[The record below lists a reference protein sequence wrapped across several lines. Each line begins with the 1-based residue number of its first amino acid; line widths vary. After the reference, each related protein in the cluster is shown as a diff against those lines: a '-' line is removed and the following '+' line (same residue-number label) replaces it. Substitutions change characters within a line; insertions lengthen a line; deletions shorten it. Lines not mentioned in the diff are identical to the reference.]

1 MMSSRF
7 TNNKRVVW
15 LAGDLLPAK
24 DAKIYALSPT
34 CQYGLSV
41 FEVVRCYLNSTN
53 NQLLAFRLKDHLERI
68 FQSAKVMRLR
78 PKYTLSE
85 VQNAF
90 IETII
95 ANRYMEDITVRIVF
109 FVNEFGSWSSE
120 CDCEMLI
127 APIPRGRA
135 YDSDTGI
142 TCCVSS
148 WERISDKSLPPR
160 VKAGPNY
167 INSRMAQLEAK
178 NNGFDSALFL
188 NREGKLSEAPGSC
201 VFIVRRGELITPPI
215 TASILESI
223 TRDTIIKIARNDL
236 GLSVIERDIDRT
248 ELYVCDEVFLCGTTM
263 EVVPVLS
270 VDNIVVGSGKAGP
283 LTKTIK
289 QRYFD
294 IVRGKVDAY
303 KEWLSSLNK
312 S

>member
-1 MMSSRF
+1 MT
-7 TNNKRVVW
+7 TNNKKVVW
-15 LAGDLLPAK
+15 MAGDLLPAE

-34 CQYGLSV
+34 CQYGINV
-41 FEVVRCYLNSTN
+41 FEVVRCYLNSAN
-53 NQLLAFRLKDHLERI
+53 NQLLAFRLKDHLERL

-78 PKYTLSE
+78 PKYTLPE
-85 VQNAF
+85 IQDAL
-90 IETII
+90 IETVT
-95 ANRYMEDITVRIVF
+95 ANKYMEDITVRIVF
-109 FVNEFGSWSSE
+109 FVNEFGGWDSE
-120 CDCEMLI
+120 YDCEMMI
-127 APIPRGRA
+127 APVPRGRA
-135 YDSDTGI
+135 YNSDTGI

-167 INSRMAQLEAK
+167 VNSRMAQLEAK

-223 TRDTIIKIARNDL
+223 TRDTVIKIARNDL
-236 GLSVIERDIDRT
+236 ELSVIERDIDRT
-248 ELYVCDEVFLCGTTM
+248 ELYICDEIFLCGTTM
-263 EVVPVLS
+263 EIVPVIS
-270 VDNIVVGSGKAGP
+270 VDKMVVGDGKEGL

-289 QRYFD
+289 QKYFD

-303 KEWLSSLNK
+303 KEWISLVNK